1 MSEWWWLSSTSKIQ
15 LMLSLLKSD
24 MFLFFA
30 LILSHPIYFLYFIFF
45 SPYLF
50 KLLSFLSPLFITTSL
65 FLLAFLTTTA
75 IDEDDNGSSSISTTS
90 TKVSFIITAYRSVV
104 EGLRSRIDNTRGSE
118 LLCLEDFEV
127 FRIVFD
133 MPPMIHDNDDKGCRI
148 EVSDPALPPAFPCP
162 TSLASEL
169 EAENSGANELE
180 EKLVVNTAIVMEDE
194 KRLEAFLQELDEFDG
209 NVEEEEEEKEEE
221 EKTVAPITKDN
232 KVTEK
237 QEEKC
242 HLQLPVTKGSE
253 AVEVERGSDK
263 GRQSNK
269 TGVVE
274 KNSDEK
280 NVDREENNVT
290 SLSVESS
297 RALEYINLGSCGS
310 MRREKDWKRTLAGKL
325 FEERHTNNNVN
336 SEGMDLLWETYETT
350 EESSSKKS
358 KNKNDSK
365 EEKKNKNNNNNN
377 KKNKY
382 DQDMMKKNY
391 PVKKKELEQQQDDE
405 ESDESDG
412 QLCCLQ
418 ALKFSTTGKM
428 NMGMGRPSLVKISKA
443 IKGFGW
449 LHHVSSRHSKKVHI
463 GDRF

>member
-1 MSEWWWLSSTSKIQ
+1 MSEVWWLSSTSKIQ

-24 MFLFFA
+24 LFLFFA

-65 FLLAFLTTTA
+65 FLLAFLSTTT
-75 IDEDDNGSSSISTTS
+75 IDEDDDNASSTTS
-90 TKVSFIITAYRSVV
+90 TKVSFIFTAYRSVV
-104 EGLRSRIDNTRGSE
+104 ERLRSKIDNTRDSE

-133 MPPMIHDNDDKGCRI
+133 TPLMIHDKGCQI
-148 EVSDPALPPAFPCP
+148 EVSDSALPPVFPCP
-162 TSLASEL
+162 KSLASEL
-169 EAENSGANELE
+169 EVGNSGANELE
-180 EKLVVNTAIVMEDE
+180 QKLVVHTVLVMEDE

-209 NVEEEEEEKEEE
+209 NVEEEEEEEGE
-221 EKTVAPITKDN
+221 EKIEAAITKDN

-242 HLQLPVTKGSE
+242 HLQLAVTKGSE
-253 AVEVERGSDK
+253 AVEVEIGSDK
-263 GRQSNK
+263 GKQSNK
-269 TGVVE
+269 TGAVE
-274 KNSDEK
+274 KNSDEE
-280 NVDREENNVT
+280 NVDSEEKNMS

-297 RALEYINLGSCGS
+297 RALEYINLGSYGS

-325 FEERHTNNNVN
+325 FEERQTNNNVN
-336 SEGMDLLWETYETT
+336 NHGGGSEGMDLLWETYETT
-350 EESSSKKS
+350 EELSSKKT
-358 KNKNDSK
+358 KNRKDTK
-365 EEKKNKNNNNNN
+365 EEKKNKNSNN
-377 KKNKY
+377 KKC
-382 DQDMMKKNY
+382 DQDMMKKYY
-391 PVKKKELEQQQDDE
+391 PVKKKEQEKEEEEDE